1 MTDFTKEEIEAELAA
16 RRQAETPAFGNPT
29 ITAEAEA
36 MRQRIGGY
44 RDPGE
49 GVVPYLP
56 VIGGVAGGL
65 LTRRKEGATL
75 GARLGQSLLTSS
87 AGTAVGTGAQEVA
100 YERAGTERDPFAQR
114 LGGNLVENA
123 IMDVGGN
130 LVFSALGKIYNVSK
144 DALKQIPGVE
154 GLVKAGSTIADFDA
168 KQLAQEMLQK
178 YGATLDRFQVAE
190 GGAARTARGV
200 AQSSF
205 TARPILERSEQA
217 VKQAVEKEK
226 NALLDTVT
234 TEAYDAQ
241 RVGSS
246 VSDIVSA
253 GDAKL
258 KELTRPFY
266 TSLSKDTG
274 VAVDFTPVKK
284 YADSVI
290 ADASRT
296 KGVTL
301 SAKEN
306 QLINDIKVQN
316 NSLDFGAAHDLLSSI
331 KTRLRDARNGAEP
344 DSREIARL
352 SQLEQQITK
361 AMDTSASKLNPEL
374 LAKYNETSTL
384 YRESLNDLYSGTV
397 QRLLK
402 KDAEKV
408 GDDIYAKGN
417 VTAFQEVQQA
427 VARAKKLDPELNVQ
441 DTINGVRRGYLES
454 VLKDFDS
461 IGALKKT
468 LDTDKKFS
476 RTFDTVLTGDQ
487 KTRVKALTNAA
498 YYGSKQADNA
508 LPLFMPAQQAQA
520 VALTAGAGVYAFNP
534 DVQSAV
540 KDHPLSSL
548 ALIGGVTLG
557 PRALA
562 KAITNPDAVN
572 ALLGLNKPIGA
583 LKPAQVLKIFNEL
596 SKAGITEDDLN
607 KPSNAQPTGSP
618 FSQEEIN
625 AEIARRKAQQ

>member
-1 MTDFTKEEIEAELAA
+1 MADFTKEEIEAELTA
-16 RRQAETPAFGNPT
+16 RRQAATPAFGNPT

-65 LTRRKEGATL
+65 LTRRKEGASL

-87 AGTAVGTGAQEVA
+87 AGTAAGTGAQEVA

-114 LGGNLVENA
+114 LGENLVENA

-130 LVFSALGKIYNVSK
+130 LVFASLGKIYNVSK
-144 DALKQIPGVE
+144 DVLQQIPGVE
-154 GLVKAGSTIADFDA
+154 GLVKAGASIADFDA
-168 KQLAQEMLQK
+168 KKLAQEMLQK

-190 GGAARTARGV
+190 GGASRTARGV

-253 GDAKL
+253 GDTKL

-274 VAVDFTPVKK
+274 VAVDFTPVKN
-284 YADSVI
+284 YVNSVLS
-290 ADASRT
+290 DASRT
-296 KGVTL
+296 KRVTL
-301 SAKEN
+301 SAGETKA
-306 QLINDIKVQN
+306 INDMKVQN
-316 NSLDFGAAHDLLSSI
+316 DSIDFGAAHDLLSSI

-344 DSREIARL
+344 DTREIARL

-361 AMDTSASKLNPEL
+361 AMDTSASKLSPEL

-384 YRESLNDLYSGTV
+384 YRESLNDLYSGTI

-402 KDAEKV
+402 KDSEKV
-408 GDDIYAKGN
+408 GDDIYTKGN

-427 VARAKKLDPELNVQ
+427 VGRAKKLDPALNVQ
-441 DTINGVRRGYLES
+441 ETLDGVRRGYLES

-508 LPLFMPAQQAQA
+508 LPLFMVGQQAQA
-520 VALTAGAGVYAFNP
+520 VTLAAGGAAYVFNP
-534 DVQSAV
+534 DVQNAV
-540 KDHPLSSL
+540 KDHPLSSMVL
-548 ALIGGVTLG
+548 VAGVTLG

-562 KAITNPDAVN
+562 KVITNPDAVN
-572 ALLGLNKPIGA
+572 ALLGLNKPISS

-596 SKAGITEDDLN
+596 SKAGITEQDLN
-607 KPSNAQPTGSP
+607 RPSNATAAGSP
-618 FSQEEIN
+618 FTQEEIN
-625 AEIARRKAQQ
+625 AEIIRRQQQ

>member
-1 MTDFTKEEIEAELAA
+1 MTDFTREQIEAELTA
-16 RRQAETPAFGNPT
+16 RRQAETPFFGNPS

-36 MRQRIGGY
+36 MRNRIGGY

-49 GVVPYLP
+49 GLVPYLP
-56 VIGGVAGGL
+56 VIGGVTGGL
-65 LTRRKEGATL
+65 LTRRKEGASL
-75 GARLGQSLLTSS
+75 GSQLGRSLFSS
-87 AGTAVGTGAQEVA
+87 SVGTAAGTGAQEAA
-100 YERAGTERDPFAQR
+100 YERSGTERDPFAQR
-114 LGGNLVENA
+114 LGENLIENA
-123 IMDVGGN
+123 VMDVGGN
-130 LVFSALGKIYNVSK
+130 LMFSALGKIYNVSK
-144 DALKQIPGVE
+144 DVINKIPGVA
-154 GLVKAGSTIADFDA
+154 GLVKAGNTIADFDA
-168 KQLAQEMLQK
+168 KQLAQEMLQR

-205 TARPILERSEQA
+205 TARPILEKSEQA
-217 VKQAVEKEK
+217 VRQAVEKEK

-246 VSDIVSA
+246 VSDIVAS

-258 KELTRPFY
+258 KEITRPFY

-274 VAVDFTPVKK
+274 VNVDFTPVKK

-290 ADASRT
+290 ADSART

-301 SAKEN
+301 STKEN
-306 QLINDIKVQN
+306 ELINDIKVQN
-316 NSLDFGAAHDLLSSI
+316 NELDFGAAHDLLSSI
-331 KTRLRDARNGAEP
+331 KTRLRDARNGTEP

-352 SQLEQQITK
+352 AQLEQQITK

-374 LAKYNETSTL
+374 LKQYNATSTL

-402 KDAEKV
+402 KDSEKV
-408 GDDIYAKGN
+408 GDDIYSKGN

-461 IGALKKT
+461 IGSLKKT

-476 RTFDTVLTGDQ
+476 RTFNTVLTGEQ
-487 KTRVKALTNAA
+487 QNRVKALTNAA
-498 YYGSKQADNA
+498 FYGSKQAENA
-508 LPLFMPAQQAQA
+508 LPLFMVGQQAQA
-520 VALTAGAGVYAFNP
+520 LTLAAGGAAYVFNP
-534 DVQSAV
+534 DVQNAV
-540 KDHPLSSL
+540 KDHPLSSM
-548 ALIGGVTLG
+548 ALVTGVTLG

-562 KAITNPDAVN
+562 KAITNPNAVN
-572 ALLGLNKPIGA
+572 ALLQLNKPIGS

-596 SKAGITEDDLN
+596 SKAGITEQDLN
-607 KPSNAQPTGSP
+607 KPSAAQPAGSP
-618 FSQEEIN
+618 FSQVEID
-625 AEIARRKAQQ
+625 AEIARRQQQ

>member
-1 MTDFTKEEIEAELAA
+1 MADFTKEEIEAELAA
-16 RRQAETPAFGNPT
+16 RRQASTPFFGNPA
-29 ITAEAEA
+29 ITAEAES

-44 RDPGE
+44 QDPGE
-49 GVVPYLP
+49 GIVPYLP

-65 LTRRKEGATL
+65 MTRRKEGAAL
-75 GARLGQSLLTSS
+75 GARLGQSLLSS
-87 AGTAVGTGAQEVA
+87 SVGTATGTGAQELA
-100 YERAGTERDPFAQR
+100 YERSGTERDPFVQR

-144 DALKQIPGVE
+144 DVLKQIPGVE
-154 GLVKAGSTIADFDA
+154 GLAKAGSTIADFDA

-190 GGAARTARGV
+190 GGAARVARGV

-234 TEAYDAQ
+234 MEAYDAQ
-241 RVGSS
+241 KVGSS

-266 TSLSKDTG
+266 NSLSKDTG
-274 VAVDFTPVKK
+274 VTVDFTPVKN
-284 YADSVI
+284 YVDTVVS
-290 ADASRT
+290 DAART

-301 SAKEN
+301 SSKES
-306 QLINDIKVQN
+306 QVINDMKVQN
-316 NSLDFGAAHDLLSSI
+316 DTLDFGAAHDLLSSI
-331 KTRLRDARNGAEP
+331 KTRIRDAKNGAEP
-344 DSREIARL
+344 DTREIARL
-352 SQLEQQITK
+352 SKLEEQITK

-374 LAKYNETSTL
+374 LSKYKETSAL
-384 YRESLNDLYSGTV
+384 YGESLSDLYSGTI

-402 KDAEKV
+402 KDSEKV

-427 VARAKKLDPELNVQ
+427 VGRAKKLDPSLNVQ
-441 DTINGVRRGYLES
+441 ETLDGVRRGYLES

-468 LDTDKKFS
+468 LETDKKFS
-476 RTFDTVLTGDQ
+476 RTFETVLTGEQ
-487 KTRVKALTNAA
+487 KNRVKALTNAA

-508 LPLFMPAQQAQA
+508 LPLFMAGQQAQA
-520 VALTAGAGVYAFNP
+520 AVLAAGGAAYAFNP
-534 DVQSAV
+534 DVQTAV
-540 KDHPLSSL
+540 KEHPLGSL
-548 ALIGGVTLG
+548 VLISGVTLG

-562 KAITNPDAVN
+562 KVITNPDAVN
-572 ALLGLNKPIGA
+572 AMLSLNKPVGA
-583 LKPAQVLKIFNEL
+583 LKPSQVLKVFNEL
-596 SKAGITEDDLN
+596 SKAGVTEQDLN
-607 KPSNAQPTGSP
+607 KPANAKPTGSP

-625 AEIARRKAQQ
+625 AEIARRQQQ